1 MFQLCRNNVGN
12 EPFTMDKVAIRNMDL
27 HAENFAVPET
37 ISRRSRTLST
47 RPLSLPEV
55 SKRSVDF
62 TIAALALFLLLP
74 LLIIVALAIKLDSRG
89 PVFFWQSRRGL
100 HGHPFKIIK
109 FRTMSV
115 MEDGSLVQQAKRFD
129 SRVTRVGRWLRRTS
143 IDELPQLINVLRG
156 EMSLVGP
163 RPHAL
168 AHDEYY
174 GQLIDNYNGRQA
186 VKPGITG
193 WAQVNGARGET
204 PEISDMRR
212 RVEFDLWYVR
222 RRSLTL
228 DVKII
233 ILTAIQVL
241 RSPDAF

>member
-1 MFQLCRNNVGN
+1 MGN
-12 EPFTMDKVAIRNMDL
+12 EPFTMDKVTIRKMDL

-37 ISRRSRTLST
+37 ISRRSRTVSPK
-47 RPLSLPEV
+47 PLSLPEV

-62 TIAALALFLLLP
+62 SIAAVALFLLLP
-74 LLIIVALAIKLDSRG
+74 LLIFVALAIKFDSRG

-100 HGHPFKIIK
+100 NGHPFKIIK
-109 FRTMSV
+109 FRTMKV
-115 MEDGSLVQQAKRFD
+115 MEDGSIVQQAKRDD

-143 IDELPQLINVLRG
+143 IDELPQLINVLKG
-156 EMSLVGP
+156 DMSLVGP

-174 GQLIDNYNGRQA
+174 SQLVDNYNGRQA

-193 WAQVNGARGET
+193 WAQINGARGET
-204 PEISDMRR
+204 PEITDMRR
-212 RVEFDLWYVR
+212 RVEFDLWYIR
-222 RRSLTL
+222 HRSLAL
-228 DVKII
+228 DLKIMV
-233 ILTAIQVL
+233 LTAVQVL

>member
-1 MFQLCRNNVGN
+1 MVGN
-12 EPFTMDKVAIRNMDL
+12 QSFTMDKVVIRNMDL
-27 HAENFAVPET
+27 HAENFGVSERGSQRP
-37 ISRRSRTLST
+37 RTLST
-47 RPLSLPEV
+47 NLLALPEV
-55 SKRSVDF
+55 YKRSTDL

-74 LLIIVALAIKLDSRG
+74 LLLIVAIAIKLDSRG
-89 PVFFWQSRRGL
+89 PVLFRQSRRGL

-115 MEDGSLVQQAKRFD
+115 MEDGSIVQQAKRAD

-143 IDELPQLINVLRG
+143 IDELPQLINVIRG

-168 AHDEYY
+168 AHDEFY
-174 GQLIDNYNGRQA
+174 GQLIENYDGRQA

-212 RVEFDLWYVR
+212 RVELDLWYVR
-222 RRSLTL
+222 HRSLRL
-228 DVKII
+228 DIRII
-233 ILTAIQVL
+233 VLTAVQVL
-241 RSPDAF
+241 RNPDAF

>member
-1 MFQLCRNNVGN
+1 MAGT
-12 EPFTMDKVAIRNMDL
+12 EPFRMDKVAIRNMDL

-47 RPLSLPEV
+47 KPLALPDV
-55 SKRSVDF
+55 GKRSIDF
-62 TIAALALFLLLP
+62 TIAALAIFLLLP

-100 HGHPFKIIK
+100 HGRPFKIIK
-109 FRTMSV
+109 FRTMRV
-115 MEDGSLVQQAKRFD
+115 MEDGSIVQQAKRGD

-163 RPHAL
+163 RPHAI

-174 GQLIDNYNGRQA
+174 GQLIDNYNARQA

-204 PEISDMRR
+204 PEIADMKR
-212 RVEFDLWYVR
+212 RVELDLWYVR
-222 RRSLTL
+222 RRSVGL
-228 DVKII
+228 DIKII
-233 ILTAIQVL
+233 VLTAIQVI

>member
-1 MFQLCRNNVGN
+1 MMGN

-37 ISRRSRTLST
+37 ISRRSRTLSAK
-47 RPLSLPEV
+47 PLSLSV
-55 SKRSVDF
+55 ASKRTVDF
-62 TIAALALFLLLP
+62 TVAALALFLLLP

-89 PVFFWQSRRGL
+89 PVFFLQSRKGL

-115 MEDGSLVQQAKRFD
+115 MEDGRIVQQAKRDD

-143 IDELPQLINVLRG
+143 IDELPQLINVIRG

-222 RRSLTL
+222 RRSLSL
-228 DVKII
+228 DIKII
-233 ILTAIQVL
+233 ALTVTQVL
-241 RSPDAF
+241 RSRDAF

>member
-1 MFQLCRNNVGN
+1 
-12 EPFTMDKVAIRNMDL
+12 
-27 HAENFAVPET
+27 
-37 ISRRSRTLST
+37 
-47 RPLSLPEV
+47 
-55 SKRSVDF
+55 
-62 TIAALALFLLLP
+62 
-74 LLIIVALAIKLDSRG
+74 
-89 PVFFWQSRRGL
+89 
-100 HGHPFKIIK
+100 
-109 FRTMSV
+109 MSV
-115 MEDGSLVQQAKRFD
+115 MEDGSIVQQAKRAD

-143 IDELPQLINVLRG
+143 IDELPQLINVIRG

-174 GQLIDNYNGRQA
+174 GQLIDNYNGRHA

-212 RVEFDLWYVR
+212 RVELDLWYVR
-222 RRSLTL
+222 CRSLRL
-228 DVKII
+228 DLKII
-233 ILTAIQVL
+233 VLTAVQVL